1 MQRTICALKN
11 KGEGSSDGETEPP
24 SAAQLAAGVDT
35 GLDQKPKL
43 TAREYEIARLVAKGL
58 PNKTIAAILEISPYT
73 VQTHLKRAYC
83 KFNVKTR
90 AAMIARLMQLGV
102 KVVLE

>member
-1 MQRTICALKN
+1 MNRAIQKSVGDIGNVAVNTKRLQQNLAHSF
-11 KGEGSSDGETEPP
+11 SSEASID
-24 SAAQLAAGVDT
+24 DR
-35 GLDQKPKL
+35 PKL

-90 AAMIARLMQLGV
+90 AAMIAQLMQV
-102 KVVLE
+102 SFKTIS